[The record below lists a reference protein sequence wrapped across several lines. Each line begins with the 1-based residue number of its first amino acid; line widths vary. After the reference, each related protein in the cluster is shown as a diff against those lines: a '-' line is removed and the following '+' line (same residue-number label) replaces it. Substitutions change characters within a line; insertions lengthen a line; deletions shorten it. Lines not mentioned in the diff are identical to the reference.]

1 MKRKRGDGNEKEN
14 VPPNAHK
21 NKTPQRISLSRN
33 DNLSPNFSTGSVPVR
48 SIFKRVMHEIGS
60 SPSSITSSSFSP
72 KHQQST
78 NSNQTPNPKPVRL
91 FASVL
96 PDSRLT
102 SAQTINS
109 KRQRDTPLSV
119 LNDISNIR
127 NSLAN
132 TEFGSSLGRS
142 HNQTEHEATDEDD
155 FDEGVCGGEDELDF
169 DCSSQESTDS
179 ENDGRDTDGF
189 DFIAHATPAT
199 DPYRPEPFCMSKIIE
214 RSQKSKRS
222 SVYKKEEGTL

>member
-21 NKTPQRISLSRN
+21 NKMPQRISLSRN

-48 SIFKRVMHEIGS
+48 SIFKRVMHEIVRNINRA
-60 SPSSITSSSFSP
+60 PTQI
-72 KHQQST
+72 KHQT
-78 NSNQTPNPKPVRL
+78 LNQ
-91 FASVL
+91 FAYLHRFL

-142 HNQTEHEATDEDD
+142 YNQTEHEATDEDD

-189 DFIAHATPAT
+189 MILLLIATAST
-199 DPYRPEPFCMSKIIE
+199 DPYRPESFCVCQNHRTIS
-214 RSQKSKRS
+214 KSKRS

>member
-33 DNLSPNFSTGSVPVR
+33 DNLSPNSSTGSIPVR

-91 FASVL
+91 F
-96 PDSRLT
+96 
-102 SAQTINS
+102 
-109 KRQRDTPLSV
+109 
-119 LNDISNIR
+119 
-127 NSLAN
+127 
-132 TEFGSSLGRS
+132 G
-142 HNQTEHEATDEDD
+142 
-155 FDEGVCGGEDELDF
+155 
-169 DCSSQESTDS
+169 
-179 ENDGRDTDGF
+179 
-189 DFIAHATPAT
+189 
-199 DPYRPEPFCMSKIIE
+199 KID
-214 RSQKSKRS
+214 
-222 SVYKKEEGTL
+222 VF